1 MASMQCY
8 KPTYETCQQKC
19 HESSHG
25 GHKVPDMGSWGMK
38 ANHHGGYGYGMA
50 NNETY
55 MHDQTHA
62 YYPDHNM
69 AKTQAQYYGQ
79 THSHYPEHTMSKT
92 HEAYKY
98 HSQTNG
104 LGRPSDHH
112 AMAHAN
118 YGHGQAYGH
127 HASHGMSMACQMKSE
142 KKMKEKHASQGMSMA
157 CQMKSEK
164 KMKEKGSEYK
174 KEKMSYKKKSKSS
187 RRSCNDSDGS
197 SGSDSD
203 WR

>member
-1 MASMQCY
+1 MASVQCY
-8 KPTYETCQQKC
+8 KPTYESCQQKC

-50 NNETY
+50 NSETY
-55 MHDQTHA
+55 MHDQNHA

-79 THSHYPEHTMSKT
+79 TQSHYPEHTMSKT
-92 HEAYKY
+92 HKAYKY

-104 LGRPSDHH
+104 HGQPSDHH

-118 YGHGQAYGH
+118 YGRQAYGH
-127 HASHGMSMACQMKSE
+127 QASH
-142 KKMKEKHASQGMSMA
+142 GMSMA

-174 KEKMSYKKKSKSS
+174 KEKVFYNKKSKAS
-187 RRSCNDSDGS
+187 RRSCSNSDGS

-203 WR
+203 